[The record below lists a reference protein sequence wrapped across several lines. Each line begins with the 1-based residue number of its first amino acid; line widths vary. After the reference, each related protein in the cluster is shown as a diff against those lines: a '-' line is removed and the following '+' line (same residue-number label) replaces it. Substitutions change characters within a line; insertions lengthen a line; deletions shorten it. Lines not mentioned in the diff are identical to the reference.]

1 MAGETKLELQYKSF
15 YWCIGTTSFRT
26 KNFNKKIEQQLA
38 LLRNFWA
45 FEKNCGKEWNGNNEL
60 QSDYYDFLHK
70 VGFLSGNA
78 NNKPKDAREKTSG
91 LVSLGFIDESRR
103 LTAVGNEL
111 LKISEQNDF
120 HVDNNLGIPADSFI
134 YFKQLLKT
142 SLQVEENIVRPF
154 LVTIYLI
161 TKLGGLSYKE
171 FTYLLPLSIDKGT
184 TLQAVNNIR
193 ALRNN
198 ETNINNIILSRLM
211 AKDNYKLALQYFL
224 KTKIV
229 TADIL
234 AEIGINRKSRQYDK
248 AYFQLYQA
256 LHKFYAE
263 KERATVADIV
273 NALKL
278 LTNTG
283 KLWQKFLFSNATT
296 TQIKRTPLKYLRP
309 NQFDGVDTEIKFRYT
324 FFAVMHIL
332 KTKRS
337 LADYFDLNRRYMKTS
352 DVIIFSDEK
361 VTLDIVPRH
370 YCTPIC
376 DKLLDIA
383 FSSSSRLEENCDLK
397 QIAEFLQPNENSILD
412 GINNEFNLRLKS
424 LKDAGELLENQ
435 RYIRLNHMIDSKFT
449 DKKILNIL
457 NLIAM
462 RNDNEIQKLVTDNA
476 DIPTIFEYV
485 LGILWYK
492 ISHRKGKILDYMKL
506 SLDINLLPKTHA
518 AGGEADIVYEYK
530 ENPAYPAHSLL
541 LEATLTD
548 KTNQRRMEMEP
559 VSRHLG
565 NHILRTKNLQSYCV
579 FATNELNINVV
590 SDFRGRK
597 NQRYYDTTD
606 DNNFIDGMKI
616 IPLQIDDLKMILE
629 KKIWYEK
636 LYPIFEVAFHTELP
650 PREWRKSCI
659 VDKLT

>member
-1 MAGETKLELQYKSF
+1 MELQYKSF
-15 YWCIGTTSFRT
+15 YWCLGTTSFRT

-38 LLRNFWA
+38 LLRDFWT
-45 FEKNCGKEWNGNNEL
+45 FERNCGKEWNGNNEL

-91 LVSLGFIDESRR
+91 LVSLGLIDESRK
-103 LTAVGNEL
+103 LTTVGNEL
-111 LKISEQNDF
+111 LKLSEQNDF
-120 HVDNNLGIPADSFI
+120 HVNNTLGIPADSFI

-161 TKLGGLSYKE
+161 TKLGGLSHKE
-171 FTYLLPLSIDKGT
+171 FTYLLPLSIDKDT
-184 TLQAVNNIR
+184 TLQAVNNIQ

-198 ETNINNIILSRLM
+198 ETNINNIILARLM

-248 AYFQLYQA
+248 AYFPLYQA
-256 LHKFYAE
+256 LHKFYE
-263 KERATVADIV
+263 EGERTIVADIV

-283 KLWQKFLFSNATT
+283 KLWQKFLFGNATA
-296 TQIKRTPLKYLRP
+296 TQIKRAPLNYLRP
-309 NQFDGVDTEIKFRYT
+309 NQFDRTDTETKFRHT
-324 FFAVMHIL
+324 FFAIMHIL
-332 KTKRS
+332 KAKRS
-337 LADYFDLNRRYMKTS
+337 LEDYFDLNRRYMKTS
-352 DVIIFSDEK
+352 DIIIFSDEK

-370 YCTPIC
+370 YFTPIC

-383 FSSSSRLEENCDLK
+383 FSSSSCLEENCDLK

-435 RYIRLNHMIDSKFT
+435 RYIRLNHLIDSKFT
-449 DKKILNIL
+449 DETILNIL
-457 NLIAM
+457 NLIAI
-462 RNDNEIQKLVTDNA
+462 RNNNEIQKLVTDNA

-506 SLDINLLPKTHA
+506 SLDIDLLPKTHA
-518 AGGEADIVYEYK
+518 TGGEADIVYEYE
-530 ENPAYPAHSLL
+530 ENPIYPAHSLL
-541 LEATLTD
+541 LEATLSD

-565 NHILRTKNLQSYCV
+565 NHILRTKNLHSYCV

-616 IPLQIDDLKMILE
+616 IPLQIDDLKMILK

-650 PREWRKSCI
+650 PREWRNSCI